1 VPGTITHALLDH
13 IDARVALA
21 LVLGAVPGARIGAAL
36 TIRATDRRLRV
47 TVASF
52 LGFTA
57 VLYAAG
63 ELAALLG

>member
-1 VPGTITHALLDH
+1 MDLNGNDVRSGHEN
-13 IDARVALA
+13 RV
-21 LVLGAVPGARIGAAL
+21 RIRAQEERVF
-36 TIRATDRRLRV
+36 IRATDRRLRV

-52 LGFTA
+52 LGLTA